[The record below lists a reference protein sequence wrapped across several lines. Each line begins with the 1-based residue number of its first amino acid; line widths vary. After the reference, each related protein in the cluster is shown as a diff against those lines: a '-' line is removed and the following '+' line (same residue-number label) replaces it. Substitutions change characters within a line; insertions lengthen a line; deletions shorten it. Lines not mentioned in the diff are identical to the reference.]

1 MVFMISIRKLEIND
15 KFGNGF
21 VIKFWGGGYGN
32 IGVRFVKFK

>member
-21 VIKFWGGGYGN
+21 VIKFMEGGYGN